1 MTGWRGTGFF
11 VRVLATDT
19 QLLQL
24 LILRHRPQPEMASGS
39 PGSQNFLPVLLQVE
53 IDRAKIAFNKFDED
67 HSGSIDIV
75 SWRVDL
81 SVRAG
86 PRLS

>member
-1 MTGWRGTGFF
+1 M
-11 VRVLATDT
+11 
-19 QLLQL
+19 
-24 LILRHRPQPEMASGS
+24 ESGS
-39 PGSQNFLPVLLQVE
+39 PGSQNFLPALLQVE
-53 IDRAKIAFNKFDED
+53 IDRAKIAFDRFDED

-86 PRLS
+86 PRWN

>member
-1 MTGWRGTGFF
+1 M
-11 VRVLATDT
+11 
-19 QLLQL
+19 
-24 LILRHRPQPEMASGS
+24 ESGS
-39 PGSQNFLPVLLQVE
+39 PGSQNFLPALLQVE
-53 IDRAKIAFNKFDED
+53 IDRAKIAFDRFDEV

-86 PRLS
+86 PRWN